1 MAYDGSRRG
10 TDGPDFDFDKDS
22 ADGNS
27 FRQSDRGA
35 SAMAGGH
42 NPHFGH
48 STAQKNDPLALER
61 EEIDLRGK
69 LLQENIVK
77 REGDPQNELRLGGN
91 YLHVEDPNK
100 PPYSPFYMMVTG
112 HIQSGT
118 FDG

>member
-1 MAYDGSRRG
+1 M
-10 TDGPDFDFDKDS
+10 
-22 ADGNS
+22 
-27 FRQSDRGA
+27 
-35 SAMAGGH
+35 
-42 NPHFGH
+42 
-48 STAQKNDPLALER
+48 
-61 EEIDLRGK
+61 RGK

-118 FDG
+118 FDGQDGICCHFDMAGGQDWQVHSVSYTYIQHWRLDHSLPVLNTIANLEMK